1 MNLRFPVCLIF
12 LFLGISVSFAQTGNS
27 IKDSIQSD
35 VRAVNQTPGMNRVEA
50 TQTFKLAGEDVE
62 GRLTG
67 FYENTNLRKMVG
79 YSTNKK
85 GRFIEEYY
93 FVNDRLAY
101 AHEWFYSY
109 TFDKV
114 TGEQLSSSQQTFD
127 GQYYFQNGRL
137 ADRETQGENPLIAD
151 SDSLESS
158 LLQRAAANRDA
169 LDKANPDLGN

>member
-1 MNLRFPVCLIF
+1 MRLQLSILFVF
-12 LFLGISVSFAQTGNS
+12 LFVGISTSFAQADNS

-35 VRAVNQTPGMNRVEA
+35 VRAVNQTPGMDRVE
-50 TQTFKLAGEDVE
+50 TTETFRLGDDEVKGQ
-62 GRLTG
+62 LTG
-67 FYENTNLRKMVG
+67 FYDNNNLRKIVG

-93 FVNDRLAY
+93 FVNGELVY
-101 AHEWFYSY
+101 VHEWFYSY

-137 ADRETQGENPLIAD
+137 ADQEIQGKNPLIGDDD
-151 SDSLESS
+151 SVENG
-158 LLQRAAANRDA
+158 LLQRAAANKDV
-169 LDKANPDLGN
+169 LDKERAK